1 MKAESIKLDSEKN
14 TQDEKLES
22 CSVDSLPFVQSDAE
36 KKLVK
41 KINYT
46 FMPFVCVLLF
56 IQYIDKSTISMIS
69 VIPEFYTD
77 TGLTKDKYTWLGSF
91 FYVGFLCMQL
101 PNNYLLQKV
110 QVSKYAGIC
119 LVLWGIVLLCMAFGK
134 NFGQLAGLRFLL
146 GFFEAIT
153 YPTIFLLISTIY
165 RRSEQVIWLGVMF
178 ISNSVAGVL
187 GGFIGVGI
195 MKMPIVGIIT
205 PWKWAFILFGSIT
218 IVIGISYF
226 FFLPDRPDS
235 RWFRLTEEEKLIVQE
250 RTRDNAVVATQKI
263 NFSHFWEAVKEPRFY
278 CYSLISVFI
287 NLQNGAFT
295 IFSNIII
302 TELGFSNTNAIL
314 LNIPTN
320 VTIIILILI
329 STNISKSKGEII
341 YVAMVCC
348 FISMVGLICL
358 TAIPSG
364 GVKLIGIY
372 LQSGGTPTYV
382 LLQASITSNVSGY
395 TKKIFYIGA
404 NLICYTV
411 GNFVGPL
418 LLRQKDSP
426 RYYPA
431 MGVYVAANVL
441 VIILFGYVRY
451 TYICANKKRNNLDKN
466 AIALTGEIKDLTDVE
481 NPNFV
486 YKP

>member
-1 MKAESIKLDSEKN
+1 
-14 TQDEKLES
+14 
-22 CSVDSLPFVQSDAE
+22 
-36 KKLVK
+36 
-41 KINYT
+41 
-46 FMPFVCVLLF
+46 
-56 IQYIDKSTISMIS
+56 MIS
-69 VIPEFYTD
+69 VIPEFYLD

-101 PNNYLLQKV
+101 PNNYMLQKV

-119 LVLWGIVLLCMAFGK
+119 LMLWGVVLLCMAFGK

-146 GFFEAIT
+146 GFFEAVT

-195 MKMPIVGIIT
+195 MKMPVVGIIT
-205 PWKWAFILFGSIT
+205 PWKWAFVIFGSIT
-218 IVIGISYF
+218 IAIGISYF

-235 RWFRLTEEEKLIVQE
+235 RWFRLTAEEKLIVQE
-250 RTRDNAVVATQKI
+250 RTRDNAVVPTMKI
-263 NFSHFWEAVKEPRFY
+263 NFDHIWEAVKEPRLY
-278 CYSLISVFI
+278 CYSLISVFL

-302 TELGFSNTNAIL
+302 TEMGFSSTNAIL
-314 LNIPTN
+314 LSVPTS
-320 VTIIILILI
+320 VMTIILI
-329 STNISKSKGEII
+329 STATNISKLKGEII
-341 YVAMVCC
+341 YVAMTCC
-348 FISMVGLICL
+348 TISMIGLICL

-364 GVKLIGIY
+364 GVRLIGLY
-372 LQSGGTPTYV
+372 LQAGGTPTYV

-404 NLICYTV
+404 NLIFYTV

-431 MGVYVAANVL
+431 MGIYVAANAL
-441 VIILFGYVRY
+441 AIILFGYIRY
-451 TYICANKKRNNLDKN
+451 TYIRANKRRNNLDTN
-466 AIALTGEIKDLTDVE
+466 AIALTGKIEDLTDVK
-481 NPNFV
+481 NLNFV